1 MTVAQGAIMQDD
13 DFRQR
18 EAFLAVVRAGSFSAG
33 ARALGRDV
41 SVISRRIA
49 ALEKRLGIRLIERT
63 TRRIQPTEEGRR
75 YRQKIELADE
85 LLREAEEEARALAA
99 RPAGTIRLTVPA
111 SFGRRWVAQ
120 ALPGFLK
127 AYPDIRIVLHCSD
140 RYVDLLGDNFDMAIR
155 IGVLTDSRL
164 IARKLADTSRI
175 LCVAPSYLDHHPAL
189 THPQDL
195 RKHDC
200 LGFTP
205 MHSWPE
211 WRLEKEGQQIAVPVQ
226 TRYESDEM
234 DALILAAQS
243 GMGVALAANWL
254 VQKELAEGT
263 LVPVLADWQAI
274 GEDGVWLMK
283 PSSQLQ
289 SAKISA
295 LTEWLVAWF
304 AVPRW

>member
-1 MTVAQGAIMQDD
+1 
-13 DFRQR
+13 
-18 EAFLAVVRAGSFSAG
+18 
-33 ARALGRDV
+33 
-41 SVISRRIA
+41 
-49 ALEKRLGIRLIERT
+49 
-63 TRRIQPTEEGRR
+63 
-75 YRQKIELADE
+75 
-85 LLREAEEEARALAA
+85 
-99 RPAGTIRLTVPA
+99 
-111 SFGRRWVAQ
+111 
-120 ALPGFLK
+120 
-127 AYPDIRIVLHCSD
+127 
-140 RYVDLLGDNFDMAIR
+140 MAIR
-155 IGVLTDSRL
+155 IGVLTDNRL

-175 LCVAPSYLDHHPAL
+175 LCVATSYLDHHPAL

-263 LVPVLADWQAI
+263 LVSVLADWQAI
-274 GEDGVWLMK
+274 GEDGVWLVK

-295 LTEWLVAWF
+295 LTEWLVEWF

>member
-1 MTVAQGAIMQDD
+1 MQDD

-33 ARALGRDV
+33 ARVLGRDV

-63 TRRIQPTEEGRR
+63 TRRIRPTEEGRR

-263 LVPVLADWQAI
+263 LVPVLTDWQAI

-295 LTEWLVAWF
+295 LTEWLVEWF

>member
-1 MTVAQGAIMQDD
+1 MQDD

-33 ARALGRDV
+33 ALALGRDV

-63 TRRIQPTEEGRR
+63 TRRIRPTEEGRR

-85 LLREAEEEARALAA
+85 LLREAEEEARSLAA

-155 IGVLTDSRL
+155 IGVLTDNRL

-274 GEDGVWLMK
+274 GEDGVWLVK

>member
-1 MTVAQGAIMQDD
+1 MQED

-63 TRRIQPTEEGRR
+63 TRRIRPTEEGRR

-127 AYPDIRIVLHCSD
+127 AFPDIRIVLHCSD

-155 IGVLTDSRL
+155 IGVLTDNRL

-263 LVPVLADWQAI
+263 LVPVLTDWQAI

-295 LTEWLVAWF
+295 LTEWLVEWF
-304 AVPRW
+304 AVQRW

>member
-1 MTVAQGAIMQDD
+1 MQDD

-63 TRRIQPTEEGRR
+63 TRRIRPTEEGRR

-85 LLREAEEEARALAA
+85 LLREAEEEARSLAA

-155 IGVLTDSRL
+155 IGVLTDNRL

-175 LCVAPSYLDHHPAL
+175 LCVAPSYVDHHPAL

-295 LTEWLVAWF
+295 LTEWLVEWF

>member
-1 MTVAQGAIMQDD
+1 MQDD

-63 TRRIQPTEEGRR
+63 TRRIRPTEEGRR

-85 LLREAEEEARALAA
+85 LLREAEEEARSLAA

-155 IGVLTDSRL
+155 IGVLTDNRL

-254 VQKELAEGT
+254 VQKELAKGT

-274 GEDGVWLMK
+274 GEDGVWLVK

>member
-1 MTVAQGAIMQDD
+1 MQDD

-63 TRRIQPTEEGRR
+63 TRRIRPTEEGRR

-85 LLREAEEEARALAA
+85 LLREAEEEARSLAA

-155 IGVLTDSRL
+155 IGILTDNRL

-175 LCVAPSYLDHHPAL
+175 LCVAPSYLVHHPAL

-263 LVPVLADWQAI
+263 LVSVLADWQAI
-274 GEDGVWLMK
+274 GEDGVWLVK

>member
-1 MTVAQGAIMQDD
+1 MQDD

-33 ARALGRDV
+33 ARELGRDV
-41 SVISRRIA
+41 SVVSRRIA

-63 TRRIQPTEEGRR
+63 TRRIRPTEEGQR

-111 SFGRRWVAQ
+111 SFGRSWVAQ
-120 ALPGFLK
+120 ALPDFLQ
-127 AYPDIRIVLHCSD
+127 AYPDIRIVLNCSD

-164 IARKLADTSRI
+164 IARKLADTSRM
-175 LCVAPSYLDHHPAL
+175 LCVAPDYLERHPAL
-189 THPQDL
+189 SQPQDL
-195 RKHDC
+195 RQHDC

-211 WRLEKEGQQIAVPVQ
+211 WRLEKDGHQIAVPVQ
-226 TRYESDEM
+226 TRFESDEM
-234 DALILAAQS
+234 DALVLAAQA
-243 GMGVALAANWL
+243 GMGVLLAANWL
-254 VQKELAEGT
+254 VQKELAEGS
-263 LVPVLADWQAI
+263 LVPVLADWQAV

-304 AVPRW
+304 AKKRW